1 MMKGEGKVFFPPG
14 NRDVRAQQF
23 IEFSLNSP
31 LKKKKKN
38 PGQLVGTTCHLYRCP
53 GDFILERL
61 LGWSCFLTSCQ
72 WQWPKEGRLNL

>member
-1 MMKGEGKVFFPPG
+1 MKGSFFFFPPG

-31 LKKKKKN
+31 LKKKKN

-53 GDFILERL
+53 GDL
-61 LGWSCFLTSCQ
+61 LWIDCSGGAAF
-72 WQWPKEGRLNL
+72 

>member
-38 PGQLVGTTCHLYRCP
+38 TGQLVGTTCHLYRCP
-53 GDFILERL
+53 GDL
-61 LGWSCFLTSCQ
+61 LWRDFSGGAAF
-72 WQWPKEGRLNL
+72 